1 MGLKEMF
8 TGLLKRKTPTPLDK
22 DIYNLGNALF
32 DNGDHVIVEVLI

>member
-22 DIYNLGNALF
+22 VTYGKRSSQ
-32 DNGDHVIVEVLI
+32 